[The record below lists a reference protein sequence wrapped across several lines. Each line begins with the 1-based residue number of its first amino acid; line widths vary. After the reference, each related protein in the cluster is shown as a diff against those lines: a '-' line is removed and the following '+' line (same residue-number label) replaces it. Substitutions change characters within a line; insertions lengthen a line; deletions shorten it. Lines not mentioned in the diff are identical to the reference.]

1 MRALTA
7 LAVPLLAL
15 SASAEPAAVRPA
27 QKGCAWVTAESK
39 GLGLSVRHQKCD
51 WGFRTV
57 DFAFVKGKDSLF
69 QVMRDAEAKK
79 DDLYPVI
86 TVFSKK
92 ADERIEDAVKRV
104 ASKGLSLKKRR
115 HCRVTYRRMEKAV
128 ADRLVLAY
136 APDEG
141 YAAELAK
148 EAGTDIPEPGCGEMG
163 EMPDSLVY
171 WEYHPKESKTRF
183 AFVSA
188 GQDDPLFDEESLRFE
203 P

>member
-1 MRALTA
+1 MAWA
-7 LAVPLLAL
+7 AVLLLAS
-15 SASAEPAAVRPA
+15 SALAEPAAIRKPE
-27 QKGCAWVTAESK
+27 KGCAWKTAASEEIGLTVT
-39 GLGLSVRHQKCD
+39 HQSCD
-51 WGFRTV
+51 FGFRTI
-57 DFAFVKGKDSLF
+57 DFVFVKGKDSLF
-69 QVMRDAEAKK
+69 QVMRDSGAKK

-86 TVFSKK
+86 TVFRKK
-92 ADERIEDAVKRV
+92 ETEKIEDAVARV
-104 ASKGLSLKKRR
+104 ASKGLSFKKKRR
-115 HCRVTYRRMEKAV
+115 CVVGYKRLEKSI

-148 EAGTDIPEPGCGEMG
+148 AAGSDIPEPGCGEFG
-163 EMPDSLVY
+163 DAPDSLVY

-188 GQDDPLFDEESLRFE
+188 GQDDPLFDEESLRFR